1 MANLQD
7 DLIKEQEAVDCLKQI
22 IVVVDD
28 ATEDQAFTDLESK
41 LTNLSDRWSN
51 VCKFVSARWH
61 VIQDLIN
68 KLDNIETDF
77 NEISIWTNQKS
88 VQLKE
93 LINKI
98 DQIQVSIPENSKTNE
113 SLSTTS
119 MAILDLIKT
128 LKDIEFDMQKMHAKL
143 NEMNELGELISSQ
156 LNNSPQLTQS
166 LNNKMDTLENKWNGL
181 LNDME
186 YLSKKCNEQ
195 HILLQQQQK
204 SEIQVNVV
212 EQQQYNHY
220 INELYKVL
228 NKTSELINLNLIYN
242 EDSITSV
249 EEQHE
254 IIKVEYFLK

>member
-1 MANLQD
+1 
-7 DLIKEQEAVDCLKQI
+7 
-22 IVVVDD
+22 
-28 ATEDQAFTDLESK
+28 
-41 LTNLSDRWSN
+41 
-51 VCKFVSARWH
+51 
-61 VIQDLIN
+61 
-68 KLDNIETDF
+68 
-77 NEISIWTNQKS
+77 
-88 VQLKE
+88 
-93 LINKI
+93 
-98 DQIQVSIPENSKTNE
+98 
-113 SLSTTS
+113 
-119 MAILDLIKT
+119 
-128 LKDIEFDMQKMHAKL
+128 
-143 NEMNELGELISSQ
+143 
-156 LNNSPQLTQS
+156 
-166 LNNKMDTLENKWNGL
+166 
-181 LNDME
+181 ME